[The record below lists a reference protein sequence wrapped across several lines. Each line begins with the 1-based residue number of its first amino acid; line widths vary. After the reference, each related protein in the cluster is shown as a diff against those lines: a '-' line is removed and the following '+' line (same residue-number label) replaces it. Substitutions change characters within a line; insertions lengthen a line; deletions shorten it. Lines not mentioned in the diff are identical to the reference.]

1 MRLRSWLTITTVFTP
16 LLAVVAP
23 AAGAGLDYSGAPAGF
38 VGEVRCGNPTCHGG
52 GLPSTEEEK
61 EGWHPWMSA
70 RTQWINRN
78 IDRHSRA
85 YATLESKEGRQ
96 IAAYMGIDSTTSPKC
111 TICHAPAA
119 RVASGGSHRAKDGVS
134 CEHCHGP
141 AEFWIDPH
149 IQKDWPSKRAGFF
162 EKGFYDNGNLTLR
175 AQRCAACHVDI
186 DHEIVAGGHPPLQFE
201 MVAYAQ
207 IMKHWED
214 PPRGGVNVDPTIW
227 AIGQV
232 VGLRDAVEMAATR
245 AGEQNYQAI
254 GKFSHFESKNCY
266 QCHHKLVEDALRQAR
281 GHEFMVE
288 SLLRERDPGR
298 AGQLAG
304 AWQAL
309 NAAAQ
314 QSPEATKQKAQGL
327 LGVLAGLDTSLLAN
341 PLSRDATRN
350 VLKRITAS
358 GEQLKGIERF
368 SYNRPETSNVVSIA
382 KIEYPWWYTTGGPE
396 QAILAIGALCEPGWS
411 ADTCRALVPER
422 KQLLRAADRFAYDP
436 AAFAAALA
444 AVNRKL

>member
-1 MRLRSWLTITTVFTP
+1 MPRAAA
-16 LLAVVAP
+16 LLALLVLLALARPGAVRAEGE
-23 AAGAGLDYSGAPAGF
+23 AGGF
-38 VGEVRCGNPTCHGG
+38 VGQTKCANPTCHGA
-52 GLPSTEEEK
+52 GLPTTDAERQN
-61 EGWHPWMSA
+61 WHPWKSA
-70 RTQWINRN
+70 RTQWLNRN

-85 YATLESKEGRQ
+85 YATLESEGGKA
-96 IAAYMGIDSTTSPKC
+96 IARYMGIDGTTSEKC
-111 TICHAPAA
+111 TVCHAPDARLAA
-119 RVASGGSHRAKDGVS
+119 NSGHRKSDGVS

-141 AEFWIDPH
+141 AENWIQAH
-149 IQKDWPSKRAGFF
+149 VERDWKSKKAGYFAR
-162 EKGFYDNGNLTLR
+162 GFYDNANFERR
-175 AQRCAACHVDI
+175 AERCAGCHTDI

-245 AGEQNYQAI
+245 AGEQNYQSI

-288 SLLRERDPGR
+288 SLLREREAGR

-314 QSPEATKQKAQGL
+314 QSPEATKEKAQAL
-327 LGVLAGLDTSLLAN
+327 LGVLSGLDTSLLAS

-358 GEQLKGIERF
+358 GDQLKGIERF
-368 SYNRPETSNVVSIA
+368 SFNLPETSNVVSIA

-396 QAILAIGALCEPGWS
+396 QAILAIGALCEPGWN
-411 ADTCRALVPER
+411 AETCRSLVPER